1 MITVFH
7 ALETK
12 IQDPNIST
20 NTLSN
25 EFISTAFSIAKD
37 LQITSMNDIIK
48 TFHMF
53 RKPKWNCI
61 ENLELRIL

>member
-53 RKPKWNCI
+53 RKPK
-61 ENLELRIL
+61 